1 MAAAIATGIAGLG
14 ALTALAAPNGVE
26 PCARIVAAC
35 RGAGFLP
42 GGARSAAGLWADCVR
57 PIMQDMQPR
66 RAALPL
72 PLVGSRLVAACR
84 AMEPDFGRRRRS
96 GYAGVDRPRR
106 SGLGPS
112 YPNYDDSDQPR
123 GAAPYGARGYG
134 SGRPNFPSPA
144 SAAQPP
150 VPSPA
155 QSDRAAS
162 SASNLPSDETAATT
176 PTNRQRVD
184 NASESAP
191 VASVDRKKRPNIV
204 FVLTDDLATNLVQ
217 FMPHVLQMQKDGVTF
232 RNYFVTDSLCC
243 PSRASIFTGRY
254 PHDTG
259 VFRNFG
265 PDGGYETFRS
275 RGLERTTF
283 AVALTA
289 TGYRTAMIGKYLNRY
304 RPEQGSPEAP
314 GWTKWAV
321 AGNGYQEF
329 NYTLNQDG
337 SLVRYGQNP
346 SDYLTDVASAQAVQ
360 FIKQSGHAPFMLEV
374 ATFAPHRPATPAP
387 RDANAFLG
395 LRAPQTPAFGVA
407 PDTSAPPWLKY
418 IPDLSDRDVV
428 RIDREF
434 RRRAQAVQA
443 VDKMV
448 GDLLAALAQTGE
460 ANNTIFVFSSDNGY
474 HMGDHRLLPG
484 KQTAFDTDIHV
495 PLIVTGPGIRPG
507 GTVDEI
513 TQNIDLCPTFEDI
526 AGVAPARNV
535 DGSSLLPLLYGKNI
549 PEWRT
554 VALIEHHGPM
564 VRNDEDP
571 DAMDFQA
578 DIFAERRGARHRR
591 PGAYG
596 DGRRHG
602 NPPSYE
608 AVRSARW
615 VYVEYQDGAKE
626 YHDLAADPFELR
638 NSFSALA
645 ETQKSALHALVSAI
659 QNCHDV
665 QGCRAAERA
674 VNLAQ

>member
-1 MAAAIATGIAGLG
+1 
-14 ALTALAAPNGVE
+14 
-26 PCARIVAAC
+26 
-35 RGAGFLP
+35 
-42 GGARSAAGLWADCVR
+42 
-57 PIMQDMQPR
+57 MQEMPPR

-72 PLVGSRLVAACR
+72 PFVGPRVVDACR

-96 GYAGVDRPRR
+96 GYAGVERPRR
-106 SGLGPS
+106 FGSSRS
-112 YPNYDDSDQPR
+112 YPNYDDPDQR
-123 GAAPYGARGYG
+123 GYAPDAPAYGARGPG
-134 SGRPNFPSPA
+134 SGRPNFSSPP

-150 VPSPA
+150 VSGPA
-155 QSDRAAS
+155 QSDRAAG
-162 SASNLPSDETAATT
+162 SAADVPSGETT
-176 PTNRQRVD
+176 PATPVGTQRSD
-184 NASESAP
+184 NASESSRA
-191 VASVDRKKRPNIV
+191 VAEDRKKRPNIV
-204 FVLTDDLATNLVQ
+204 LVLTDDLATNLVQ
-217 FMPHVLQMQKDGVTF
+217 FMPHVLQMQKDGLTF

-259 VFRNFG
+259 VYRNFG

-289 TGYRTAMIGKYLNRY
+289 AGYRTAMIGKYLNRY

-407 PDTSAPPWLKY
+407 PDASAPPWLKD
-418 IPDLSDRDVV
+418 IPDLSDGDVA

-443 VDKMV
+443 VDKMI

-460 ANNTIFVFSSDNGY
+460 ANNTIFIFSSDNGY

-495 PLIVTGPGIRPG
+495 PLIATGPGIRPG

-526 AGVAPARNV
+526 AGVTPAPNV
-535 DGSSLLPLLYGKNI
+535 DGSSLLPLLYGQSV
-549 PEWRT
+549 PEWRA

-564 VRNDEDP
+564 VRTDEDP
-571 DAMDFQA
+571 DAMDFQP

-615 VYVEYQDGAKE
+615 VYVEYEDGAKE
-626 YHDLAADPFELR
+626 YHDLTADPYELR
-638 NSFSALA
+638 NSFSALG

-659 QNCHDV
+659 QNCHDAE
-665 QGCRAAERA
+665 GCRAAERA
-674 VNLAQ
+674 VHLAQ

>member
-1 MAAAIATGIAGLG
+1 MAAAIAIGIAGLG
-14 ALTALAAPNGVE
+14 VLTALAAPNRGE
-26 PCARIVAAC
+26 PCASIVAAC
-35 RGAGFLP
+35 RAAGFVP

-57 PIMQDMQPR
+57 PIMRQMPSR

-72 PLVGSRLVAACR
+72 PVIGPRVVDACR

-96 GYAGVDRPRR
+96 GFAGVEKPRKL
-106 SGLGPS
+106 GLSPLPNDAGPDQRAYAPNMPS
-112 YPNYDDSDQPR
+112 YS
-123 GAAPYGARGYG
+123 ARGYG
-134 SGRPNFPSPA
+134 SGRPNFS
-144 SAAQPP
+144 SPP
-150 VPSPA
+150 VQPSVA
-155 QSDRAAS
+155 GSVQSDRATAS
-162 SASNLPSDETAATT
+162 APNVPPDETTPAT
-176 PTNRQRVD
+176 PTDVQRVD
-184 NASESAP
+184 NAPKSTSA
-191 VASVDRKKRPNIV
+191 ASVDGKKRPNIV
-204 FVLTDDLATNLVQ
+204 FVLTDDLATNLLQ

-259 VFRNFG
+259 VYRNFG

-289 TGYRTAMIGKYLNRY
+289 AGYRTAMIGKYLNRY

-321 AGNGYQEF
+321 AGNGYKGF

-360 FIKQSGHAPFMLEV
+360 FIKQSGHTPFMLEV

-387 RDANAFLG
+387 RDANGFLG

-407 PDTSAPPWLKY
+407 PDTSAPPWLKD
-418 IPDLSDRDVV
+418 IPDLSDRDIA
-428 RIDREF
+428 RIDQEF

-443 VDKMV
+443 VDKMI

-460 ANNTIFVFSSDNGY
+460 ANNTIFIFSSDNGY

-526 AGVAPARNV
+526 AGVTPPRNV
-535 DGSSLLPLLYGKNI
+535 DGSSLLPLLYGQSV

-554 VALIEHHGPM
+554 VALVEHHGPM
-564 VRNDEDP
+564 IRTDEDP

-578 DIFAERRGARHRR
+578 DIFADRGGARHRR

-615 VYVEYQDGAKE
+615 VYVEYQDGVKE
-626 YHDLAADPFELR
+626 FHDLTADPYELR

-645 ETQKSALHALVSAI
+645 EIQKSALHALVSAI
-659 QNCHDV
+659 QNCHDA
-665 QGCRAAERA
+665 GSCRAAERA
-674 VNLAQ
+674 VHLAQ